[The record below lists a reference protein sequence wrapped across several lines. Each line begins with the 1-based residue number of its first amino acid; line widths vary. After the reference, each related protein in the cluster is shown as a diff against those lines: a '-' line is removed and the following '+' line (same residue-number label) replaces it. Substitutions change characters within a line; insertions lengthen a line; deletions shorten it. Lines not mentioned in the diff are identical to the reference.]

1 MIATAR
7 ERRNDKILKTAK
19 YLLRKT
25 ADELRLSSKDIEILS
40 SSLAEIQENEEML
53 THYSLLSPCLHNGKE
68 ECRWWTDL
76 GGLVS

>member
-53 THYSLLSPCLHNGKE
+53 THYSLLSPCLINGTE

-76 GGLVS
+76 GGF

>member
-53 THYSLLSPCLHNGKE
+53 THYSLLSPCLINGTE
-68 ECRWWTDL
+68 ECGWWTGL
-76 GGLVS
+76 GGF